1 MSHRRRQCT
10 DVGARDLG
18 LDPQLQAVVEGLC
31 GEGYVVLPDFLPSA
45 QVSALRDEL
54 LAHDAADGLKPA
66 GVGRNPKLHDR
77 QGERRDR
84 IRWLDG
90 SSVAQRDYLDR
101 LEALRL
107 AINGALFL
115 GLFDVEN
122 HFALYEA
129 GGFYRRHR
137 DAFSHHNPR
146 VVSCVTYLNDG
157 WQEADGGHLKLW
169 HSPLSQVPVAQVLPE
184 GGTLVCFLSEQVPH
198 EVMPA
203 TRTRLS
209 LAGWFR
215 RNPSN
220 GLCIDTST

>member
-1 MSHRRRQCT
+1 M
-10 DVGARDLG
+10 
-18 LDPQLQAVVEGLC
+18 VEGLS
-31 GEGYVVLPDFLPSA
+31 GAGYVVLPGFLPA
-45 QVSALRDEL
+45 EQVTALRNEL
-54 LAHDAADGLKPA
+54 LAHDAAGGLRAA
-66 GVGRNPKLHDR
+66 GVGRQPRLHDH

-90 SSVAQRDYLDR
+90 ASVAQQDYLSR

-115 GLFDVEN
+115 GLFDLEN
-122 HFALYEA
+122 HFALYEP

-137 DAFSHHNPR
+137 DAFSRHNPR
-146 VVSCVTYLNDG
+146 VVSCVTYLNDD
-157 WQEADGGHLKLW
+157 WQDADGGHLRLW
-169 HSPLSQVPVAQVLPE
+169 RSPRCQLPVLQVLPE

-203 TRTRLS
+203 TRIRLS

-215 RNPSN
+215 RNPGN
-220 GLCIDTST
+220 GLCIDTTT